1 MRNSRRQYLCLFQS
15 KGSILIVTVWVLVA
29 FSILSVGLYG
39 IVSSR
44 LTLARNLEG
53 RIAGQYL
60 AKAACVY
67 FKAKRAQGQKTF
79 TTVSELQ
86 EKRPLQEFGR
96 GKFVYTLQD
105 EEGRININASPADII
120 ARLPGFNKDLA
131 DKICESS
138 LRPFHA
144 KEELLLVED
153 MTEEIF
159 NNCKDLITVY
169 GPGSVDINTASPE
182 VLQILG
188 LDSSLIKII
197 ADFRAGPDGKE
208 GTADDGVFENTAEII
223 NKLRAFT
230 SLFEAEEAK
239 LVQLI
244 SQNMFSVLSQT
255 FSLQIETAILEK
267 TAMRYNIIIDKDRI
281 RRWEEM

>member
-1 MRNSRRQYLCLFQS
+1 MRNFRRQYLYLFQS

-67 FKAKRAQGQKTF
+67 FRAKRAYDKKTF

-86 EKRPLQEFGR
+86 EKQVQEFGR

-105 EEGRININASPADII
+105 EEGRINLNASPADII

-138 LRPFHA
+138 SRPFHA
-144 KEELLLVED
+144 KEELLLVEG

-182 VLQILG
+182 VLQILD
-188 LDSSLIKII
+188 LNDSLIKII

-230 SLFEAEEAK
+230 TLFEAEEAK

-267 TAMRYNIIIDKDRI
+267 TAMRYNIIVDKDRI